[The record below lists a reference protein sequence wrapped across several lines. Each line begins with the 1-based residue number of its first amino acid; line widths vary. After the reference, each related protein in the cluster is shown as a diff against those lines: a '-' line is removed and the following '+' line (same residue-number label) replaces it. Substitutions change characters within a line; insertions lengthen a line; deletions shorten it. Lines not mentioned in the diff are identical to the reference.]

1 MQIEFNN
8 GKIFECL
15 GVHSNQSTYQG
26 VVRDCYTFLFDTAK
40 VSLAEIEQ
48 QFTAENC
55 RRLVLLIEKEVS
67 ETITDEETAETSV
80 VTKTITEEFVHE
92 HYTMRVGYGYGLQEL
107 AVSGGVG
114 YGGNITEPPEPVNW
128 VKMLQ
133 TTLAERSIESQQE
146 VLDALVVEA
155 LAREVE

>member
-8 GKIFECL
+8 GSILECL

-26 VVRDCYTFLFDTAK
+26 VVRDCYTFLFDPEK

-55 RRLVLLIEKEVS
+55 ERLALLIDKEVS
-67 ETITDEETAETSV
+67 ETATDEESAETQV
-80 VTKTITEEFVHE
+80 VTKTVTEEFVHE
-92 HYTMRVGYGYGLQEL
+92 HYTMRVGYGYGLKEM
-107 AVSGGVG
+107 AVSGGMG
-114 YGGNITEPPEPVNW
+114 YGGNITEQLEPVNW

-133 TTLAERSIESQQE
+133 STLAERSIESQQE

>member
-8 GKIFECL
+8 GKILECL

-26 VVRDCYTFLFDTAK
+26 VVRDCYTFLFDPEK
-40 VSLAEIEQ
+40 VSLTEIEQ

-55 RRLVLLIEKEVS
+55 GRLVLLTDNEIS
-67 ETITDEETAETSV
+67 GTITNEETAETQV
-80 VTKTITEEFVHE
+80 VTKTVTEQFVHE
-92 HYTMRVGYGYGLQEL
+92 HYTMRVGYGYGLKEM
-107 AVSGGVG
+107 AVSGGMG
-114 YGGNITEPPEPVNW
+114 YGGNITEAPEAVNW

-155 LAREVE
+155 LAREV